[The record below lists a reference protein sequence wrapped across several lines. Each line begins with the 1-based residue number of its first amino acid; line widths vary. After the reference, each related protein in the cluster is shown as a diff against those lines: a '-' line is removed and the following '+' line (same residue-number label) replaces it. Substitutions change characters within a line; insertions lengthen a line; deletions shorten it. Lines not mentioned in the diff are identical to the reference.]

1 MCGNMYK
8 TFGENIILLLN
19 REGMAPVA
27 DFEWRISKD
36 LVYTD
41 ETSLQ
46 LLTLKLLYLLFTTPS
61 TYEYF
66 YTNDLRVLVD
76 ILIRNLLDLPEEAA
90 PLRHTYLRVLHP
102 LLAHTQLRH
111 PPHYKREE
119 LRKLLGILVRSDFS
133 GLQENS
139 EKIIH
144 FEEVDETTKR
154 LVVRCSQVEWLID
167 QDQVTEQLPDKAV
180 TNGDKTVQKG
190 DKEADFEKTDEDAS
204 KSGEKSPSASSS
216 ASLALS
222 EAGVAVPSENPSK
235 PPPTIQKQ
243 KPEPPKSRRWRTR
256 RRDEDDSKVQDDPI
270 SRDSRTLD
278 RQTSFERVAESE
290 PPTPGTHTVR
300 IDVSL
305 ASSPSHAPNTP
316 ASAKTPPA
324 STGPPRLRAN
334 QSCLSPHPPAVPPP
348 RRSSHSVPPHSE
360 YHPSRQHRNP
370 PPVPPHKH
378 PSPQP
383 PQLPGT
389 STATVTASVTTNG
402 QARKP
407 DPPKTRRWW
416 IQQGQQ
422 ITTTRRSSAATTPS
436 ESAQPS
442 PQIMATTTLSSVA
455 PTPSTKRADSL
466 ETGLDK
472 LYLGQE

>member
-1 MCGNMYK
+1 MSD
-8 TFGENIILLLN
+8 N
-19 REGMAPVA
+19 RV
-27 DFEWRISKD
+27 
-36 LVYTD
+36 TD

-133 GLQENS
+133 GLQES
-139 EKIIH
+139 CEKIIH

-154 LVVRCSQVEWLID
+154 LVVRCSQVEWL
-167 QDQVTEQLPDKAV
+167 TDKDHDTSGPPSTAV
-180 TNGDKTVQKG
+180 TNGNKSSKEG
-190 DKEADFEKTDEDAS
+190 DKGAEVENTVEDAS
-204 KSGEKSPSASSS
+204 KSGEKSPSTTSS
-216 ASLALS
+216 ASLSPS
-222 EAGVAVPSENPSK
+222 EAGVAFPSK
-235 PPPTIQKQ
+235 NHSKPSPIPQKQ
-243 KPEPPKSRRWRTR
+243 KPEPPKSRRWRAR
-256 RRDEDDSKVQDDPI
+256 RRDEDDGKE
-270 SRDSRTLD
+270 RDGLVTHNGRSLD

-290 PPTPGTHTVR
+290 PPTPGTHSVR
-300 IDVSL
+300 VDVSL
-305 ASSPSHAPNTP
+305 ASSPTNFPITP
-316 ASAKTPPA
+316 ASVRTPPPA
-324 STGPPRLRAN
+324 TAPRLRAD

-348 RRSSHSVPPHSE
+348 RRSSHSVPPPPHSE
-360 YHPSRQHRNP
+360 HHPSRNHRNP

-378 PSPQP
+378 PSRHPLQP
-383 PQLPGT
+383 PGT
-389 STATVTASVTTNG
+389 STATGTVSITTNG
-402 QARKP
+402 QAKKP

-416 IQQGQQ
+416 IQQGHQT
-422 ITTTRRSSAATTPS
+422 INTSRRSSTATTPF

-455 PTPSTKRADSL
+455 PTQSTKRADSL
-466 ETGLDK
+466 ESGLDK
-472 LYLGQE
+472 LRLEQE